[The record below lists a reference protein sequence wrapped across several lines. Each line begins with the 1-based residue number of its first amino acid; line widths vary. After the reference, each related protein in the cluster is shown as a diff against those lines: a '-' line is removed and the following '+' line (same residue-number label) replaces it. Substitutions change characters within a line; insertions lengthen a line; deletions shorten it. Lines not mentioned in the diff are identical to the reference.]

1 MRTIPTLTIVGVL
14 ILALAG
20 CNAGRTLGL
29 SRGPQPPAD
38 IPGEQQTLQQA
49 GLVNGNTQT
58 QASGS
63 PIQNSLA
70 ALPGRRRGTI
80 SFTPVIGA
88 PISAVQPL
96 SSGLGSAARSNGLMI
111 VNAMSGDSDHIL
123 KGYFSAFSDGD
134 TTTVAFVWDVL
145 DNNGMRLHRIRG
157 QEVAQGSASDPWS
170 VVSAGVMETI
180 ASKTI
185 SDYLAWRATAR
196 S

>member
-1 MRTIPTLTIVGVL
+1 MMVGVL

-38 IPGEQQTLQQA
+38 IPDEQQALQPA
-49 GLVNGNTQT
+49 GLANGNTQPQT
-58 QASGS
+58 SS
-63 PIQNSLA
+63 TLIQNPLST
-70 ALPGRRRGTI
+70 LPGRRKGTI

-96 SSGLGSAARSNGLMI
+96 SSGLGAAARSNGLMI
-111 VNAMSGDSDHIL
+111 VNAQSGDSDHIL
-123 KGYFSAFSDGD
+123 KGYFSAFSDGNA
-134 TTTVAFVWDVL
+134 TTVAFVWDVL
-145 DNNGMRLHRIRG
+145 DNTGTRLHRIRG
-157 QEVAQGSASDPWS
+157 QEVLQGSASDPWS
-170 VVSAGVMETI
+170 VVGAGVMETI
-180 ASKTI
+180 ATKTI